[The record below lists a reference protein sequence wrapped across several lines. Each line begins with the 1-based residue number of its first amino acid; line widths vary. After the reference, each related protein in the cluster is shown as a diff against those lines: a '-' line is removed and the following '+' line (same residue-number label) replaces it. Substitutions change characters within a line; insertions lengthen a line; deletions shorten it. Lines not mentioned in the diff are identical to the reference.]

1 MNCKLRRPNIRKKG
15 LSVWKRLT
23 KLRSLCEE
31 KKIKIGFEG
40 ERPSMD
46 DIRLARSGRI
56 DAIIRDVAKTR
67 GATLLTADYVQALV
81 GKAEGISVRHFPSE
95 VRTSGLQFE
104 KLFDSTTLSI
114 HLKEGVSPHAK
125 KGLPGN
131 FDYLPIS
138 EQLTTR
144 DELEQMAKEI
154 TEAARISTLGSVE
167 ISRSGATVIQLGLHR
182 IAIARPPFSDG
193 LEITIVKPLVRLSLS
208 DYHPT
213 QKLLQ
218 RLATKAEGILIAGPP
233 GSGKSTLASS
243 LG

>member
-1 MNCKLRRPNIRKKG
+1 MDKVVLDTSVIIEGKATEMIISGELAGVSEIIIPRAALDELQAQASKHQEEGFVG
-15 LSVWKRLT
+15 LEEIT
-23 KLRSLCEE
+23 KLRSLCAG
-31 KKIKIGFEG
+31 KNIKIGFEG

-67 GATLLTADYVQALV
+67 SATLLTADYVQALV

-104 KLFDSTTLSI
+104 KLFDPTTLSV

-138 EQLTTR
+138 EQLTQR
-144 DELEQMAKEI
+144 DELNRWRRKLPRLRGSPRWVLSKSA
-154 TEAARISTLGSVE
+154 EAV
-167 ISRSGATVIQLGLHR
+167 
-182 IAIARPPFSDG
+182 RP
-193 LEITIVKPLVRLSLS
+193 
-208 DYHPT
+208 
-213 QKLLQ
+213 
-218 RLATKAEGILIAGPP
+218 
-233 GSGKSTLASS
+233 SS
-243 LG
+243 N